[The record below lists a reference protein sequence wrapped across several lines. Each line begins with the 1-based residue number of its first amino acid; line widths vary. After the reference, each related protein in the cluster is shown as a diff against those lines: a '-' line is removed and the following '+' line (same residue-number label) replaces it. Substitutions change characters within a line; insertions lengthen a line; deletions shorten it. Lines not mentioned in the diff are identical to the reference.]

1 MAAVACLKHNP
12 EFKALYD
19 RKVSQGKTAKQ
30 ALVYVAKK
38 LAHRCLS
45 MLKSG
50 ESYNPAR
57 VFMPA

>member
-12 EFKALYD
+12 ELKALYD
-19 RKVSQGKTAKQ
+19 RKVSQAKDPKQ

-38 LAHRCLS
+38 LAHPCLS

-50 ESYNPAR
+50 ESYNPTR
-57 VFMPA
+57 VFMPV